1 MSESMSQL
9 LRMLSAVEIEVLGEH
24 VFCDDEIG
32 LTWQEI
38 QHLPE
43 VALLNRVNGRNE
55 TVLRA
60 LAMLEEHD
68 QTRSDDA
75 ERAEF
80 HRLEGKLDVALELM
94 AELVRERQ
102 AAIPTWPVR
111 LNTRGLCW
119 ECHDAPTVGNL
130 VSVDC
135 YALPPWPLP
144 LKLYVRVIGV
154 EPRDENWWVCGR
166 IEGLTS
172 GTKEWLGKFVFRRHR
187 RTIALQRNRE

>member
-9 LRMLSAVEIEVLGEH
+9 LRMLSANEIEVIGEH

-32 LTWQEI
+32 FTWQRVE
-38 QHLPE
+38 HLPDE
-43 VALLNRVNGRNE
+43 NSLNRDNARNE

-68 QTRSDDA
+68 QTASDVA

-80 HRLEGKLDVALELM
+80 HRLEGKLDLALELM

-111 LNTRGLCW
+111 FNSRGFCW
-119 ECHDAPTVGNL
+119 ECPEAPAAGDLLRVE
-130 VSVDC
+130 C

-144 LKLYVRVIGV
+144 LKLYVRIVGV
-154 EPRDENWWVCGR
+154 EPRDGNQWVCGR
-166 IEGLTS
+166 IEGLI
-172 GTKEWLGKFVFRRHR
+172 GAARDWLSKLVFRRHR
-187 RTIALQRNRE
+187 RTVALRRGGG